1 MLQSIPVSQYPNIPI
16 SQYLNIPL
24 SQYPNISISQ
34 QHCMKRF
41 ENKVCLIT
49 GAGSGIGAAT
59 AMAFAKEGGKVIAA
73 DINEIA
79 SQEIA
84 TKINDTGGDAI
95 ALHVNIAEKAS
106 VQNMIRDAVQKF
118 GRLDCAV
125 NSAGI
130 AGKITASLHEYPEDD
145 WMGMM
150 QINLFGTYYCL
161 KEEVIQLLKNGG
173 GAIVNVA
180 SAAGLVA
187 QPGNSPYATSK
198 FAVVGLTRTAAKE
211 YATQNIR
218 INAICPT
225 AIETPMI
232 MERRRKLA
240 HDPIALEAAKNY
252 QAMKRMGQP
261 EEVAAVILWLCSDQ
275 ASFITGHAMPVDGGA
290 FA

>member
-1 MLQSIPVSQYPNIPI
+1 MS
-16 SQYLNIPL
+16 
-24 SQYPNISISQ
+24 
-34 QHCMKRF
+34 RF
-41 ENKVCLIT
+41 KNKVCLIT

-59 AMAFAKEGGKVIAA
+59 AMAFASEGGKIVAA
-73 DINEIA
+73 DINEMA

-84 TKINDTGGDAI
+84 DKINASGGEAI
-95 ALHVNIAEKAS
+95 PLYVNIADKAS
-106 VQNMIRDAVQKF
+106 VQNMIIVAVQKF

-125 NSAGI
+125 NCAGI
-130 AGKITASLHEYPEDD
+130 AGKLTAALHEYPEDD
-145 WMGMM
+145 WANMI
-150 QINLFGTYYCL
+150 QVNLFGTYYCL
-161 KEEVIQLLKNGG
+161 KEEVMQMLKVGG

-232 MERRRKLA
+232 MEGRRKLA
-240 HDPIALEAAKNY
+240 YNPEALEAAKNY

-261 EEVAAVILWLCSDQ
+261 EEVAEVALCLCSDQ

>member
-1 MLQSIPVSQYPNIPI
+1 
-16 SQYLNIPL
+16 
-24 SQYPNISISQ
+24 
-34 QHCMKRF
+34 MKRF

-59 AMAFAKEGGKVIAA
+59 AIAFANEGGKIITA
-73 DINEIA
+73 DINENA

-84 TKINDTGGDAI
+84 NQINASGGDAI
-95 ALHVNIAEKAS
+95 SLQVNIADKAS
-106 VQNMIRDAVQKF
+106 VQNMFGIAVQKY

-125 NSAGI
+125 NCAGI
-130 AGKITASLHEYPEDD
+130 AGKLTATLHEYPEDD
-145 WMGMM
+145 WMNMM
-150 QINLFGTYYCL
+150 QVNLFGTYYCL
-161 KEEVIQLLKNGG
+161 KEEVIQMLKNGG

-187 QPGNSPYATSK
+187 QPGNSPYAT
-198 FAVVGLTRTAAKE
+198 KE

-232 MERRRKLA
+232 MEGRRKLA
-240 HDPIALEAAKNY
+240 YDPEALEAAKNY

-261 EEVAAVILWLCSDQ
+261 EEVAEVILWLCSPQ